1 MSMETITRRDFLKQ
15 SALAGAAAAGGTASI
30 VSAVEAA
37 NPATHSGAKQEV
49 HYWDFRSPVGSPTLT
64 RWYDWLKKSFEQQ
77 NPGVTLVYQFL
88 PWGDPYLQKI
98 EAAVAAGNPPDV
110 FECSI
115 LWAADLWER
124 HVLYQMNDLIAMTPE
139 VQAKQFIPVSWTANT
154 EHGAIF
160 GVPVDGPDSAIIMMN
175 VDLISKALG
184 WPADTPQDIWAW
196 PNRVKTWDDL
206 TKLAVALTKRSGN
219 KITVSGFDVMNV
231 GGATEWFGAAL
242 ASNGLSFAK
251 SDWSGVQL
259 DTPQAREVMQWL
271 LDLVNKYKVSLPLS
285 AQVDYEHELISGRAA
300 MIMDG
305 TWSAPY
311 IHDIDPKF
319 RFMVM
324 PFPRGPHGKAKG
336 TVTWC
341 NMVSMGRN
349 VKNPGLAWKLVK
361 FITAESTQLKRLELL
376 DRYCPLRHFYDTTQ
390 WKAATHRD
398 PALAGT
404 LEAAQV
410 GRPYPFLH
418 HGSELQSKVGAVLS
432 DIMLGK
438 TTPQAGLAQ
447 AQKIG
452 DKILAPSI

>member
-1 MSMETITRRDFLKQ
+1 MSTETITRRDFLKQ
-15 SALAGAAAAGGTASI
+15 SALAGAAAAGGTATL
-30 VSAVEAA
+30 VSAAEAA
-37 NPATHSGAKQEV
+37 RPATHSGATQEV

-64 RWYDWLKKSFEQQ
+64 RWYDWLKKAFEQQ

-115 LWAADLWER
+115 LWSADLWER
-124 HVLYQMNDLIAMTPE
+124 NVLYKMNDLIAMTPE
-139 VQAKQFIPVSWTANT
+139 VQARQFIPVSWTANT

-160 GVPVDGPDSAIIMMN
+160 GVPTDGPDSAIIMMN
-175 VDLISKALG
+175 VNLIAKTLG
-184 WPADTPQDIWAW
+184 WPAATAQDIWAW
-196 PNRVKTWDDL
+196 PNRVQTWDDL
-206 TKLAVALTKRSGN
+206 TKLAQALTKRSGN
-219 KITVSGFDVMNV
+219 KITVAGFDVMDV

-242 ASNGLSFAK
+242 ASNGLTFAK

-271 LDLVNKYKVSLPLS
+271 LDLLHKYQVSQPLS
-285 AQVDYEHELISGRAA
+285 AQLDFAHELVSGKAA

-305 TWSAPY
+305 TWDAPY
-311 IHDIDPKF
+311 LFDIDPTF
-319 RFMVM
+319 RFMAM
-324 PFPRGPHGKAKG
+324 PFPRGPHGTTKG

-341 NMVSMGRN
+341 NMVSMPRN
-349 VKNPGLAWKLVK
+349 VKNPALAWKLVT
-361 FITAESTQLKRLELL
+361 FLAAESTQLQRLALL
-376 DRYCPLRHFYDTTQ
+376 DRYCPRRQFYDAAQ
-390 WKAATHRD
+390 WKAKTLKD

-404 LEAAQV
+404 LQAALV

-418 HGSELQSKVGAVLS
+418 HGSELQAKIGAILTEIMIGKV
-432 DIMLGK
+432 
-438 TTPQAGLAQ
+438 TPQAGLAQ

-452 DKILAPSI
+452 DAILSPAI

>member
-1 MSMETITRRDFLKQ
+1 MSTETITRRDFLKQ
-15 SALAGAAAAGGTASI
+15 SAVAGATVAGGTASI

-37 NPATHSGAKQEV
+37 SPGAPSGAKQEV

-64 RWYDWLKKSFEQQ
+64 KWYDWLKKAFEQA
-77 NPGVTLVYQFL
+77 NPGTSLVYQFL

-124 HVLYQMNDLIAMTPE
+124 HVLYQMNDLIAMTPA
-139 VQAKQFIPVSWTANT
+139 VQSKQFIPVSWTANT

-160 GVPVDGPDSAIIMMN
+160 GIPVDGPDSAVILMN
-175 VDLISKALG
+175 VDLISKTLH

-196 PNRVKTWDDL
+196 PERVKTWDDL

-219 KITVSGFDVMNV
+219 KVSVAGFDVMDV

-259 DTPQAREVMQWL
+259 DTPQAREVMQWF
-271 LDLVNKYKVSLPLS
+271 LDLLNKYKVSQPLS
-285 AQVDYEHELISGRAA
+285 AHVDYAHEFVSGHAA

-305 TWSAPY
+305 TWDAPY
-311 IHDIDPKF
+311 LYDIDPKF
-319 RFMVM
+319 RFMLM
-324 PFPRGPHGKAKG
+324 PFPRGPHGKTKG

-341 NMVSMGRN
+341 NMVSMPRN
-349 VKNPGLAWKLVK
+349 VKNAGLAWKLVQ
-361 FITAESTQLKRLELL
+361 FLAAESTQLKRLELL
-376 DRYCPLRHFYDTTQ
+376 DRYCPLLQFYKTTQ
-390 WKAATHRD
+390 WKAMTRQA

-404 LEAAQV
+404 LAAAQV

-418 HGSELQSKVGAVLS
+418 HGSELQSKVGAVLT

-452 DKILAPSI
+452 DTILTSTI